1 MATIISEDT
10 TWSGVMSISDNIQV
24 AEGVTL
30 TISAGSNISREGV
43 EGWFGT
49 SYLGSVTVYGTV
61 NIEGTE
67 DSKSTINRLPFGL
80 ESGGTINSNYT
91 NFYNTSNF
99 GGSGGS
105 GQLVV
110 TNSYF
115 ESSSIYAYY
124 NTDGSNISGN
134 TFNKTY
140 LQVLNGTD
148 GWPQV
153 GTPLTINNNLFYGKQ
168 SSNSTDIYLQSASD
182 GLTINGNSFLNSGTA
197 ISNPDLNH
205 YGKTLNAQNN
215 WFNTTNQ
222 IEIDNK
228 IEDSSDDLSYGEVD
242 YSNFLS
248 EPDPITPSIDDSFSG
263 SLSGTSQNDQFDG
276 LSGVLEINGLSGI
289 DVVNYDLSTQEITFT
304 SKNNQIAIQDS
315 NSRQETLYNI
325 ERINFTDKS
334 YALDLDGNAGIAAK
348 IIIATFGSDSLNT
361 YMSAA
366 LSLVD
371 TGSSLDS
378 LCDLVIQNGYIEGA
392 IGSTDITDFV
402 TEIYTNAM
410 GRVPTSLESAILTG
424 YSDKGT
430 HTKTDL
436 LKLAA
441 NSSQVESQI
450 TENSIDLI
458 GVPGSTDGEMLAL
471 LI

>member
-10 TWSGVMSISDNIQV
+10 TWSGVMSISDDVQV

-30 TISAGSNISREGV
+30 TISAGSNISRDGY
-43 EGWFGT
+43 
-49 SYLGSVTVYGTV
+49 SGSVTVYGDL

-67 DSKSTINRLPFGL
+67 DSKSTINELPFTL
-80 ESGGTINSNYT
+80 QSGGIINANYT
-91 NFYNTSNF
+91 NFYNVDSF
-99 GGSGGS
+99 GYMPGQ

-115 ESSSIYAYY
+115 EDSMIRTYMI
-124 NTDGSNISGN
+124 THGSNISGN
-134 TFNKTY
+134 TFNNSSIFTWFTIKNY
-140 LQVLNGTD
+140 NSILNLYE
-148 GWPQV
+148 PA
-153 GTPLTINNNLFYGKQ
+153 LTINNNLFYGKQ
-168 SSNSTDIYLQSASD
+168 SSNSTEDISLKD
-182 GLTINGNSFLNSGTA
+182 TRGGVTINGNSFLNSGTA
-197 ISNPDLNH
+197 IISRDWA
-205 YGKTLNAQNN
+205 GTNAQNN

-228 IEDSSDDLSYGEVD
+228 IKDSSDDLSYGDVD

-263 SLSGTSQNDQFDG
+263 SLTGTSQNDQFDG

-304 SKNNQIAIQDS
+304 SNDNQIAIQDS

-378 LCDLVIQNGYIEGA
+378 LCDLVIQNGFIENA

-450 TENSIDLI
+450 TENSVDLI
-458 GVPGSTDGEMLAL
+458 GVAGNTDGEMLAL

>member
-1 MATIISEDT
+1 MLNYSLVNLNADIVLDQNGRWESADGSRTYIMSWDEEPLSG
-10 TWSGVMSISDNIQV
+10 WSMDLDKDGNDAVAFKVNDN
-24 AEGVTL
+24 TL
-30 TISAGSNISREGV
+30 QYI
-43 EGWFGT
+43 
-49 SYLGSVTVYGTV
+49 VYGSFG
-61 NIEGTE
+61 IE
-67 DSKSTINRLPFGL
+67 DSHIKWDEIDISLDDSTIAENTEGPQHIANITGTFIAWDEYDPEVDNLTYTIT
-80 ESGGTINSNYT
+80 GGPDASMFEIV
-91 NFYNTSNF
+91 
-99 GGSGGS
+99 GSMLHLATGVS
-105 GQLVV
+105 ADYETKNQLVV
-110 TNSYF
+110 ELTATNSMGF
-115 ESSSIYAYY
+115 YY
-124 NTDGSNISGN
+124 SEDFTVNVTDVVDS
-134 TFNKTY
+134 
-140 LQVLNGTD
+140 
-148 GWPQV
+148 
-153 GTPLTINNNLFYGKQ
+153 LT
-168 SSNSTDIYLQSASD
+168 
-182 GLTINGNSFLNSGTA
+182 
-197 ISNPDLNH
+197 
-205 YGKTLNAQNN
+205 
-215 WFNTTNQ
+215 
-222 IEIDNK
+222 
-228 IEDSSDDLSYGEVD
+228 
-242 YSNFLS
+242 
-248 EPDPITPSIDDSFSG
+248 
-263 SLSGTSQNDQFDG
+263 GTSQHDQFDG

-289 DVVNYDLSTQEITFT
+289 DAVNYDLSTQEITFT
-304 SKNNQIAIQDS
+304 SNDNQIVIRDS
-315 NSRQETLYNI
+315 DYRQETLYNI

-378 LCDLVIQNGYIEGA
+378 LCDLVIQNGFIENA

-450 TENSIDLI
+450 TENSVDLI
-458 GVPGSTDGEMLAL
+458 GVAGNTDGEMLAL